1 MIISFVQDEHVAL
14 TSTPPMYLKCDLRTY
29 NLLDLNNK
37 FDVILIEPPLEEYQR
52 TIGATN
58 LDFWSWEQ
66 VSILFIFRSHAF
78 RYMMHNTLVVLC

>member
-1 MIISFVQDEHVAL
+1 
-14 TSTPPMYLKCDLRTY
+14 MYLKCDLRSY

-58 LDFWSWEQ
+58 LEFWSWDQ
-66 VSILFIFRSHAF
+66 VWYLIKIKSLILK
-78 RYMMHNTLVVLC
+78 